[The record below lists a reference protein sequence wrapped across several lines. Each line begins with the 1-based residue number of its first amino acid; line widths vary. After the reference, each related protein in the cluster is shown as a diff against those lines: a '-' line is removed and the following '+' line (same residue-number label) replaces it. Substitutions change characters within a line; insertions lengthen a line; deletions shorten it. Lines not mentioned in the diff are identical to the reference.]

1 MDKGCVAC
9 HQGVNLGGEDYYP
22 FGVVEK
28 PGAVILPAKDRGR
41 FEVTKTA
48 DADYMFRAG
57 PLRNIALTS
66 PYFHSGEVWDLK
78 QAVAVMA
85 TSQLGAKLT
94 DKEVDAIT
102 AFLITLTGEQPR
114 VELPILPLSTDKT
127 PLPK

>member
-1 MDKGCVAC
+1 M
-9 HQGVNLGGEDYYP
+9 
-22 FGVVEK
+22 VEK

-57 PLRNIALTS
+57 PLRNIALTA
-66 PYFHSGEVWDLK
+66 PYFHSGKVWDLK

-102 AFLITLTGEQPR
+102 AFLGTLTGEQPR

>member
-1 MDKGCVAC
+1 
-9 HQGVNLGGEDYYP
+9 
-22 FGVVEK
+22 
-28 PGAVILPAKDRGR
+28 
-41 FEVTKTA
+41 
-48 DADYMFRAG
+48 
-57 PLRNIALTS
+57 
-66 PYFHSGEVWDLK
+66 
-78 QAVAVMA
+78 MA